1 MKNVRTRAIHGVT
14 PVRALAAV
22 AAAGLLFSGLAL
34 SAESRPPPLP
44 VEPIGVI
51 ETLPKKYPQDWF
63 LVFDAA
69 FFHMSD
75 GKVYVIDTAGDTMP
89 EQVKGMFNVS
99 LMGNIAQSAR
109 RSEIYATET
118 FHSRGT
124 RGDRLDVLTI
134 WDQETL
140 SPLGE
145 VVWPKPTRFMGMPQ
159 RYALTLIDNDRWLAV
174 SNFSPATSITL
185 IDMDSRKI
193 INEIPTPGCFLAY
206 PTGRRGF
213 SSLCADGRF
222 LSTELAQDG
231 SILKQTRTDAF
242 FNSDTS
248 PIYERPAVI
257 GDTAYFPSLAG
268 LVHPVDISGKVAKV
282 GKAWQLVPAA
292 ERAEKWAPGGIALI
306 DKDDLGR
313 FYILMHPD
321 SKDGS
326 YQGGGPE
333 VWVYDVTN
341 QKRVMRIPL
350 QVWGLSLAV
359 SRGEKPLLMVTNPT
373 DMSMEVYDGLSGEF
387 IKTITDFG
395 QSTPLMLSGAR

>member
-1 MKNVRTRAIHGVT
+1 MKNVRTRVIFGVI
-14 PVRALAAV
+14 L
-22 AAAGLLFSGLAL
+22 AGLLVSGLAH
-34 SAESRPPPLP
+34 SGDSRPPPLP
-44 VEPIGVI
+44 IEPTGII
-51 ETLPKKYPQDWF
+51 ETLPKQYPEDWF
-63 LVFDAA
+63 LVFDVA

-75 GKVYVIDTAGDTMP
+75 GKVYVIDAAADTMP

-109 RSEIYATET
+109 RNEIYATET
-118 FHSRGT
+118 FHTRGT
-124 RGDRLDVLTI
+124 RGDRIDVMTI

-145 VVWPKPTRFMGMPQ
+145 VVWPKPIRFMGMPQ
-159 RYALTLIDNDRWLAV
+159 RFALTLLDKDRWLAV

-185 IDMDSRKI
+185 IDLDSRKI

-222 LSTELAQDG
+222 LSTELAEDG
-231 SILKQTRTDAF
+231 SIVKQTRTDAF
-242 FNSDTS
+242 FDSDTS
-248 PIYERPAVI
+248 PIYERPAII
-257 GDTAYFPSLAG
+257 GKTAYFPSLAG
-268 LVHPVDISGKVAKV
+268 LVYPVDISGKVARV
-282 GKAWQLVPAA
+282 GKAWNLVPEA

-306 DKDDLGR
+306 DRDDLGR
-313 FYILMHPD
+313 FYLLMHPD

-333 VWVYDVTN
+333 VWVYDAAR

-373 DMSMEVYDGLSGEF
+373 DMSMEVYNGLTGEF
-387 IKTITDFG
+387 VKTITDFG
-395 QSTPLMLSGAR
+395 QSTPLMLFGAR